1 MATQGDWSAMAN
13 ETVAASTNLRSTIV
27 LKVSTP
33 NVTAI
38 QHQLVIGRRGLSFQ
52 NQLVTSQLSKS

>member
-1 MATQGDWSAMAN
+1 MAN